1 MREFTTAKERT
12 EEPSGHIGFKLDG
25 QQLTAQKP
33 KPAVFAYL
41 TAASARGTSEADK
54 IKAVLDFIEAVLLN
68 NDAGEKIDGE
78 LQRGG
83 QTSRAHFRGRLLDP
97 DDSLEIE
104 DAVDLLQYLGE
115 QWSGRPT
122 SSPSDS
128 SPGRRTSGRSST
140 AGARGRASTR

>member
-1 MREFTTAKERT
+1 VREFTTAKQRT
-12 EEPSGHIGFKLDG
+12 EEPAGHIAFKLDG
-25 QQLTAQKP
+25 KELMAQKP

-68 NDAGEKIDGE
+68 NDGSPERAGK
-78 LQRGG
+78 
-83 QTSRAHFRGRLLDP
+83 TSRAHFRDRLLDP

-140 AGARGRASTR
+140 AGARGKGSTR

>member
-1 MREFTTAKERT
+1 MREFTTARERT
-12 EEPSGHIGFKLDG
+12 EEPDGQIVFKLDG
-25 QQLTAQKP
+25 KELTAQKP

-68 NDAGEKIDGE
+68 NDPSAE
-78 LQRGG
+78 RAG
-83 QTSRAHFRGRLLDP
+83 QTSRAHFRNRLLDP

-122 SSPSDS
+122 SSPSGS
-128 SPGRRTSGRSST
+128 SSGRRTSGRSST
-140 AGARGRASTR
+140 AGARAKASSR